1 MIDRLEILA
10 KVDEIEDTHCIECP
24 VSSTDRPLKC
34 LSCPYGKKME
44 KLGRKLM
51 KPSEE
56 KKNKIIAKGDKMTI
70 DDVRFLISKGMT
82 RQEVGRAI
90 GITSNVGITR
100 FFREVLGEMNGN
112 NKNGSPQAEREKR
125 IMLADKIIRENN
137 HLKTGELA
145 DMVKKETGYT
155 KGTSLRKIYEYR
167 KELRS

>member
-44 KLGRKLM
+44 KLGKKLM

-82 RQEVGRAI
+82 RQKVGRAL
-90 GITSNVGITR
+90 GITSNVGITN
-100 FFREVLGEMNGN
+100 FFRNILKEENP
-112 NKNGSPQAEREKR
+112 NKNGSKQAEREKR
-125 IMLADKIIRENN
+125 MRLAEKIIEENN
-137 HLKTGELA
+137 HLKTSELA
-145 DMVKKETGYT
+145 EMVKEQTGYT
-155 KGTSLRKIYEYR
+155 KGTSVRKVYDYR
-167 KELRS
+167 KGLRL